1 MDPMQAGTRVECPGV
16 IFTASLVVTDMRR
29 VMELGHADYFV
40 RPVIF
45 SVLLELV
52 QSVQQ
57 SWLAA

>member
-1 MDPMQAGTRVECPGV
+1 MSVRGV